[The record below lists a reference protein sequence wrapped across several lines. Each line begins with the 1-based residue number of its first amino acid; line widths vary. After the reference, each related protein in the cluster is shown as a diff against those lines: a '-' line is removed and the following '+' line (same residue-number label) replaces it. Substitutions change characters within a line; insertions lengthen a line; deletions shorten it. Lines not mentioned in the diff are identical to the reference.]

1 MDTKTEVT
9 PEFRALC
16 KTLKNVIGV
25 TRDRAAW
32 RNRASYFVGVRRSDL
47 DCEEYACLLEPD
59 DALAA
64 LTALAATG
72 KFTEVTVYL
81 AVFNEVAARVYR
93 DTVSFYPLVKGEAG
107 ELTDFKTALEAV
119 HLHGHGSV
127 LNSSGE
133 AVYLALPDGEQY
145 FHGWQVRGGQG
156 ALTLKRLT
164 ECLTMG
170 VDLVRRY

>member
-64 LTALAATG
+64 LTAL
-72 KFTEVTVYL
+72 
-81 AVFNEVAARVYR
+81 
-93 DTVSFYPLVKGEAG
+93 
-107 ELTDFKTALEAV
+107 EAV